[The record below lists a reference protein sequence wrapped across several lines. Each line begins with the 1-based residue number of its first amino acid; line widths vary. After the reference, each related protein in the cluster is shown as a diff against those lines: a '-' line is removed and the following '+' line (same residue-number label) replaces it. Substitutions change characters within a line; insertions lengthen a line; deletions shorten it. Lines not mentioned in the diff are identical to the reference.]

1 MAFENLSLGIFLG
14 EIWMGF
20 LVLGFTPS
28 LAGRVRDSK
37 TPKPGI
43 DTFLFSLRPFLMD
56 WRVALRALVETSLL
70 KPEVFEREEIRS
82 A

>member
-1 MAFENLSLGIFLG
+1 
-14 EIWMGF
+14 MGSP
-20 LVLGFTPS
+20 VLGFLPFV
-28 LAGRVRDSK
+28 AGRVRTSK

-43 DTFLFSLRPFLMD
+43 DTFLFSLRAVLME

-70 KPEVFEREEIRS
+70 NPEVFEREEIRS